1 MLIALES
8 TVHAMSTVVQTV
20 PVGTNIALVH
30 ILWVMMSGGF
40 LPSRGAFFTAL
51 NAKGFAMQE
60 VRRSWAALRTGAWDA
75 NELLD
80 NLQIYV
86 ASENQWRARRH
97 EGWQAVSVDMTG
109 FWRPHLKGWAG
120 KHFHSLAQR
129 ALPAVVFGVMVVAGE
144 VKEKRTPLL
153 RRIVRC
159 EPQVD
164 KVTFRMQLLCEA
176 KKHLLPDQVMVIDAE
191 FEVSELQSAGIERF
205 VVRMDSNSTA
215 RRNRL
220 PEYKGRGRKP
230 QYGELVRPLERK
242 YKDKKIA
249 ATQPDVESH
258 FVHDGRKIVVHAWS
272 QLVLPQTCVAADE
285 PTFSIYVFHDPLYKQ
300 PLVLATNLGKIKAET
315 AYHIYRD
322 RWPVEQPPL
331 AAKQM
336 IGLHRQFVFADQSCF
351 RLPELSLVAGAILT
365 YVAAV
370 MPPIPVGFWDRT
382 PVATPGRLRRLLDK
396 ADFPTLPANM
406 PQLRK
411 KNSITAHLP
420 KGIDAHRRLKKAA

>member
-1 MLIALES
+1 MLTAVDI
-8 TVHAMSTVVQTV
+8 TVQAIIGVVQTV
-20 PVGTNIALVH
+20 PMGTNIALIH
-30 ILWVMMSGGF
+30 ILWVMMSGAF
-40 LPSRGAFFTAL
+40 LSSRGAFFTAL
-51 NAKGFAMQE
+51 SGKGFAEQE
-60 VRRSWAALRTGAWDA
+60 TRRSWAALRTGAWDA

-80 NLQIYV
+80 NWQLYV
-86 ASENQWRARRH
+86 ESQNQWRVRRH
-97 EGWQAVSVDMTG
+97 EGLQAVSVDMTG

-129 ALPAVVFGVMVVAGE
+129 ALPAVVFGVMVIAGE
-144 VKEKRTPLL
+144 VNGKRTPLL

-164 KVTFRMQLLCEA
+164 KVTFRMQLLREV
-176 KKHLLPDQVMVIDAE
+176 KEHMLPDQVMVIDAE
-191 FEVSELQSAGIERF
+191 FEVAELQDAKIERF
-205 VVRMDSNSTA
+205 VVRLASNSTA
-215 RRNRL
+215 RRNQL
-220 PEYKGRGRKP
+220 PAYKGAGRKP
-230 QYGELVRPLERK
+230 KYGELVRPLERK
-242 YKDKKIA
+242 HKGKQIA
-249 ATQPDVESH
+249 ASKPDTESH
-258 FVHDGRKIVVHAWS
+258 FVHEGRKIVVHAWHK
-272 QLVLPQTCVAADE
+272 LVLSQTYPSPDA

-300 PLVLATNLGKIKAET
+300 ALVLATNLSNIKAET

-322 RWPVEQPPL
+322 RWSVEQPPL

-382 PVATPGRLRRLLDK
+382 PNATPGRLRHCLRK
-396 ADFPTLPANM
+396 ADFPTLPADM

-411 KNSITAHLP
+411 KNSVTTHLP
-420 KGIDAHRRLKKAA
+420 KGINAHRRFKKAA

>member
-1 MLIALES
+1 MLTAAEI
-8 TVHAMSTVVQTV
+8 TVHAISAVVQTV
-20 PVGTNIALVH
+20 PVGTNVALVH

-51 NAKGFAMQE
+51 NAKGFTMQE

-80 NLQIYV
+80 NWQLYV
-86 ASENQWRARRH
+86 ASENQWRVRRH
-97 EGWQAVSVDMTG
+97 EGLQAVSVDMTG

-144 VKEKRTPLL
+144 VNDKRTPLL

-159 EPQVD
+159 EPRVD

-176 KKHLLPDQVMVIDAE
+176 KQHMMPDQVMVIDAE
-191 FEVSELQSAGIERF
+191 FEVSELQAAGIERF
-205 VVRMDSNSTA
+205 VVRMASNSTA

-220 PEYKGRGRKP
+220 PAYKGRGRKP

-242 YKDKKIA
+242 RKEKTIA
-249 ATQPDVESH
+249 ASEPDVESH
-258 FVHDGRKIVVHAWS
+258 FFHEGRKIVVHAWS
-272 QLVLPQTCVAADE
+272 QLVLPQTCVAVDA

-300 PLVLATNLGKIKAET
+300 ALVLATNLGKINAET

-382 PVATPGRLRRLLDK
+382 PTATPGRLRRLLDK
-396 ADFPTLPANM
+396 ADFPTLPDVD

-411 KNSITAHLP
+411 KNSVTAHLP
-420 KGIDAHRRLKKAA
+420 KGIDAHRRVKRAA

>member
-1 MLIALES
+1 MLTAIEI
-8 TVHAMSTVVQTV
+8 TVHAMSAVVQTV
-20 PVGTNIALVH
+20 PMGTNIALMH

-75 NELLD
+75 NELLG
-80 NLQIYV
+80 NWQLYV
-86 ASENQWRARRH
+86 ESQNQWRVRRH
-97 EGWQAVSVDMTG
+97 EGLQAVSVDMTG

-129 ALPAVVFGVMVVAGE
+129 ALPAVVFGVMVIAGE
-144 VKEKRTPLL
+144 VNGKRMPLL

-176 KKHLLPDQVMVIDAE
+176 KQHMLPDQVMVIDAE
-191 FEVSELQSAGIERF
+191 FEISELQSAGIERF
-205 VVRMDSNSTA
+205 VVRMASNSTA

-230 QYGELVRPLERK
+230 EYGELVRPLERK
-242 YKDKKIA
+242 RKDKTIA
-249 ATQPDVESH
+249 ASQPDVESH

-272 QLVLPQTCVAADE
+272 QLVLPQTCVAADA

-300 PLVLATNLGKIKAET
+300 PLVLASNLGKIKAET
-315 AYHIYRD
+315 AYHLYRD

-370 MPPIPVGFWDRT
+370 MPPTPVGFWDRT
-382 PVATPGRLRRLLDK
+382 PTATPGRLRRLLDK
-396 ADFPTLPANM
+396 ADFPTLPADM

-411 KNSITAHLP
+411 KNSVTTHLP
-420 KGIDAHRRLKKAA
+420 KGIDAHRRLKRAA